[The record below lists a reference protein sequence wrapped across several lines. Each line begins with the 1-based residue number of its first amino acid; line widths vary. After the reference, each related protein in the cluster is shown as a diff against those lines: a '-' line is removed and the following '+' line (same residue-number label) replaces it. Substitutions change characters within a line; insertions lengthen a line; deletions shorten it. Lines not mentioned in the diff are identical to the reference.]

1 MIADTKA
8 EDEFW
13 RSIKPLQTLK
23 NTGMGYSAAYPTMRR
38 RSSASEGSLAKG
50 EPEGTA
56 RGRAR
61 SVVFFSRSRESKSNR
76 GKFSLGW
83 GLLVLYCAFL
93 SRKQYSGLKD
103 CRVLEYDTEQQ
114 VSD

>member
-8 EDEFW
+8 EDEFC
-13 RSIKPLQTLK
+13 RSMKPLHTTK

-61 SVVFFSRSRESKSNR
+61 SVVFFKVSSFGFLVS
-76 GKFSLGW
+76 GF
-83 GLLVLYCAFL
+83 GLVGIEAAKNAKVAK
-93 SRKQYSGLKD
+93 RI
-103 CRVLEYDTEQQ
+103 
-114 VSD
+114 

>member
-8 EDEFW
+8 EDEFC
-13 RSIKPLQTLK
+13 RSMKPLQTLK
-23 NTGMGYSAAYPTMRR
+23 NTGMGYSAAYHTMRR

-61 SVVFFSRSRESKSNR
+61 SVVLFEGSIF
-76 GKFSLGW
+76 
-83 GLLVLYCAFL
+83 VTT
-93 SRKQYSGLKD
+93 
-103 CRVLEYDTEQQ
+103 EYTECTEG
-114 VSD
+114 VVERTTKYTKRF

>member
-1 MIADTKA
+1 MLKVKNGIIPVDLM
-8 EDEFW
+8 DEFC
-13 RSIKPLQTLK
+13 RSMKPLQTLK

-61 SVVFFSRSRESKSNR
+61 SVS
-76 GKFSLGW
+76 
-83 GLLVLYCAFL
+83 
-93 SRKQYSGLKD
+93 
-103 CRVLEYDTEQQ
+103 
-114 VSD
+114 

>member
-8 EDEFW
+8 EGEFW
-13 RSIKPLQTLK
+13 RSMKPTHTLK

-61 SVVFFSRSRESKSNR
+61 SVVLFEGSIF
-76 GKFSLGW
+76 
-83 GLLVLYCAFL
+83 VTT
-93 SRKQYSGLKD
+93 
-103 CRVLEYDTEQQ
+103 EYTECTEG
-114 VSD
+114 VVERTTKYTKRF